1 MAVVTRFAPSP
12 TGFLHIGGARTALF
26 NWLYA
31 RRCGGRFLLRIE
43 DTDRQRSTAEAVD
56 AIFAGLR
63 WLGLDWDGDAVF
75 QHARARR
82 HAEAA
87 AGLLASGRA
96 YRCYCTPAEL
106 AAMRER
112 ARAAGRPQRYDGTWR
127 DRDPGRA
134 PPGIA
139 PAIRL
144 KAPQS
149 GETVIRDLVQGE
161 VKIANAQLDDMVL
174 LRSDGTPTYMLAAV
188 VDDRDMAVTH
198 VIRGNDH
205 LTNAA
210 RQLQLFR
217 ALEWP
222 PPRFAH
228 VPLIHGADGARLSKR
243 HGAIG
248 TLAYRDLG
256 FLPEAMRNYLLRLG
270 WAHGDDEI
278 VSDDE
283 AREWFDLSA
292 IGRSPARFDLAK
304 LEALNLHYLKR
315 AGDRRLAELVAERLE
330 KDPDL
335 PPVPDLRPA
344 LKKLMPAMKARA
356 RTVADLARL
365 AAFLARRP
373 GGPGGA
379 PLDAKTR
386 KVLDDATE
394 LLDELFTLLDGHGD
408 WNPAAL
414 DEAVR
419 AFAAAHGLKLGQ
431 VAQPLRAA
439 LTGALVSPPIF
450 DVLAALGRDE
460 SLARLAAAVGG
471 ERDASRLPTG
481 AVCG

>member
-31 RRCGGRFLLRIE
+31 RRCGGRFLLRLE

-56 AIFAGLR
+56 AIFASLQ
-63 WLGLDWDGDAVF
+63 WLGLDWDGDPLF

-112 ARAAGRPQRYDGTWR
+112 ARAEGRPQRYDGTWR
-127 DRDPGRA
+127 DRDPGQA

-149 GETVIRDLVQGE
+149 GETVIGDLVQGE

-188 VDDRDMAVTH
+188 VDDHDMAVTH

-217 ALEWP
+217 ALGWE

-243 HGAIG
+243 HGAVG
-248 TLAYRDLG
+248 TLAYRDQG

-292 IGRSPARFDLAK
+292 IGRSPARFDLAR

-315 AGDRRLAELVAERLE
+315 ACDRRLAELVAERLE
-330 KDPDL
+330 APDL
-335 PPVPDLRPA
+335 LPA
-344 LKKLMPAMKARA
+344 LEKLMPAMKARA

-365 AAFLARRP
+365 AAFLARHP
-373 GGPGGA
+373 DGSS
-379 PLDAKTR
+379 LDAKTR
-386 KVLDDATE
+386 KVLDGAKE
-394 LLDELFTLLDGHGD
+394 LLDELADLLRGVEG

-419 AFAAAHGLKLGQ
+419 AFATARGLKLGQ

-450 DVLAALGRDE
+450 DVLAALGRNE
-460 SLARLAAAVGG
+460 SLERLEKAAIPSL
-471 ERDASRLPTG
+471 RSILLDSI
-481 AVCG
+481 

>member
-43 DTDRQRSTAEAVD
+43 DTDRQRSTAEATR
-56 AIFAGLR
+56 AIFAGLQ
-63 WLGLDWDGDAVF
+63 WLGLDWDGDPLF

-112 ARAAGRPQRYDGTWR
+112 ARAEGRPQRYDGTWR
-127 DRDPGRA
+127 DRDPGQA

-144 KAPQS
+144 KAPQN
-149 GETVIRDLVQGE
+149 GETVIGDLVQGE

-188 VDDRDMAVTH
+188 VDDHDMAVTH

-217 ALEWP
+217 ALGWE

-292 IGRSPARFDLAK
+292 IGRSPARFDLAR

-315 AGDRRLAELVAERLE
+315 ACDRRLAELVAERLK

-335 PPVPDLRPA
+335 PPVPDLLPT
-344 LKKLMPAMKARA
+344 LEKLMPAMKARA
-356 RTVADLARL
+356 RTVADLTRL

-373 GGPGGA
+373 DGSS
-379 PLDAKTR
+379 LDAKTR
-386 KVLDDATE
+386 RVLYGATE
-394 LLDELFTLLDGHGD
+394 TKLLDELADLLRGVEG

-419 AFAAAHGLKLGQ
+419 AFATERGLKLGQ

-450 DVLAALGRDE
+450 DVLAALGRNE
-460 SLARLAAAVGG
+460 SLARLEKAAISARRILLESV
-471 ERDASRLPTG
+471 
-481 AVCG
+481 

>member
-56 AIFAGLR
+56 AIFASLQ
-63 WLGLDWDGDAVF
+63 WLGLDWDGDPLF

-96 YRCYCTPAEL
+96 YRCYCTPTEL

-112 ARAAGRPQRYDGTWR
+112 ARAEGRPQRYDGTWR

-149 GETVIRDLVQGE
+149 GETVIGDLVQGE
-161 VKIANAQLDDMVL
+161 VKIVNAQLDDMVL

-188 VDDRDMAVTH
+188 VDDHDMAVTH

-217 ALEWP
+217 ALGWE

-292 IGRSPARFDLAK
+292 IGRSPARFDLAR

-315 AGDRRLAELVAERLE
+315 ACDRRLAELVAERLK

-335 PPVPDLRPA
+335 PPVPDLLPA
-344 LKKLMPAMKARA
+344 LEKLMPAVKARA

-373 GGPGGA
+373 DGSS
-379 PLDAKTR
+379 LDAKTR
-386 KVLDDATE
+386 RVLYGATE
-394 LLDELFTLLDGHGD
+394 TKLLDELADLLRGVES

-419 AFAAAHGLKLGQ
+419 AFAAARGLKLGQ

-450 DVLAALGRDE
+450 DVLAALGRNE
-460 SLARLAAAVGG
+460 SLARLEKAAISARRILLESV
-471 ERDASRLPTG
+471 
-481 AVCG
+481 

>member
-56 AIFAGLR
+56 AIFASLQ
-63 WLGLDWDGDAVF
+63 WLGLDWDGDPLF

-112 ARAAGRPQRYDGTWR
+112 ARAEGRPQRYDGTWR

-149 GETVIRDLVQGE
+149 GETVIGDLVQGE

-188 VDDRDMAVTH
+188 VDDHDMAVTH

-217 ALEWP
+217 ALGWE

-270 WAHGDDEI
+270 WAHSDDEI

-315 AGDRRLAELVAERLE
+315 ACDRRLAELVAERLE
-330 KDPDL
+330 APDL
-335 PPVPDLRPA
+335 LPA
-344 LKKLMPAMKARA
+344 LEKLMPAMKARA

-365 AAFLARRP
+365 AAFLAR
-373 GGPGGA
+373 GPDGSS
-379 PLDAKTR
+379 LDAKTQ
-386 KVLDDATE
+386 KVLDVDGAKE
-394 LLDELFTLLDGHGD
+394 LLDELADLLRGVEG

-419 AFAAAHGLKLGQ
+419 TFATARGLKLGQ

-460 SLARLAAAVGG
+460 SLARLEKAAISA
-471 ERDASRLPTG
+471 RRILLDSI
-481 AVCG
+481 

>member
-56 AIFAGLR
+56 AIFASLQ
-63 WLGLDWDGDAVF
+63 WLGLDWDGDPLF

-112 ARAAGRPQRYDGTWR
+112 ARAEGRPQRYDGTWR
-127 DRDPGRA
+127 DRDPGQA

-149 GETVIRDLVQGE
+149 GETVIGDLVQGE

-188 VDDRDMAVTH
+188 VDDHDMAVTR

-217 ALEWP
+217 ALGWE

-248 TLAYRDLG
+248 TLAYRDQG

-315 AGDRRLAELVAERLE
+315 ACDRRLAELVAERLE
-330 KDPDL
+330 APDL
-335 PPVPDLRPA
+335 LPA
-344 LKKLMPAMKARA
+344 LEKLMPAMKARA

-365 AAFLARRP
+365 AAFLAR
-373 GGPGGA
+373 GPDGSS
-379 PLDAKTR
+379 LDAKTQ
-386 KVLDDATE
+386 KVLDVDGAKE
-394 LLDELFTLLDGHGD
+394 LLDELADLLRGVEG

-419 AFAAAHGLKLGQ
+419 AFAAARGLKLGQ

-450 DVLAALGRDE
+450 DVLAALGRNE
-460 SLARLAAAVGG
+460 SLARLEKAPISA
-471 ERDASRLPTG
+471 RRILLDSI
-481 AVCG
+481 

>member
-43 DTDRQRSTAEAVD
+43 DTDRQRSTAEAVE
-56 AIFAGLR
+56 AIFASLQ
-63 WLGLDWDGDAVF
+63 WLGLDWDGDPLF

-112 ARAAGRPQRYDGTWR
+112 ARAEGRPQRYDGTWR

-149 GETVIRDLVQGE
+149 GETVIGDLVQGE

-188 VDDRDMAVTH
+188 VDDHDMAVTH

-217 ALEWP
+217 ALGWE

-248 TLAYRDLG
+248 TLVYRDLG

-315 AGDRRLAELVAERLE
+315 ACDRRLAELVAERLE
-330 KDPDL
+330 APDL
-335 PPVPDLRPA
+335 LPA
-344 LKKLMPAMKARA
+344 LEKLMPAMKARA

-365 AAFLARRP
+365 AAFLAR
-373 GGPGGA
+373 GPDGSS
-379 PLDAKTR
+379 LDAKTR
-386 KVLDDATE
+386 KALDGAKE
-394 LLDELFTLLDGHGD
+394 LLDELADLLRGVEG

-419 AFAAAHGLKLGQ
+419 AFATARGLKLGQ

-450 DVLAALGRDE
+450 DVLATLGRNE
-460 SLARLAAAVGG
+460 SLARLEKAAISA
-471 ERDASRLPTG
+471 RRILLDSI
-481 AVCG
+481 